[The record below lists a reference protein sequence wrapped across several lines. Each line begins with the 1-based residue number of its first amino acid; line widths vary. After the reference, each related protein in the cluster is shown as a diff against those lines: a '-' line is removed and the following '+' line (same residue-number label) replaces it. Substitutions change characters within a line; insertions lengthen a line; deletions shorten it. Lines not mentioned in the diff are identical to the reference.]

1 MLLLHPRAPTVEEMP
16 TGSVDEQP
24 ATSSVDERP
33 AKVPRD
39 WDDGV
44 ERVSLRWPDALTPTL
59 MKPLL
64 KVVRQVRGTRL
75 YPRPP
80 LGAPLGLK
88 GPVAFFSKQIESM

>member
-16 TGSVDEQP
+16 TVEETPLVDT
-24 ATSSVDERP
+24 ALERP
-33 AKVPRD
+33 AKVSRD

-88 GPVAFFSKQIESM
+88 GPVAFFSKQIESI